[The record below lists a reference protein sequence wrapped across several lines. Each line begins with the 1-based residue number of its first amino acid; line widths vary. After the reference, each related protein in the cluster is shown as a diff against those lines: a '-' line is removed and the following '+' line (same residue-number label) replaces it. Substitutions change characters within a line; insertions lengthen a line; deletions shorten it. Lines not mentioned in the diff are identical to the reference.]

1 MTAPESP
8 RASGHLSAIA
18 NVCGAVACFAVLDTT
33 TKYCA
38 AHLPVAQ
45 VTWARYLAQLVLMIV
60 LLGPRWRLRLVRTR
74 KPALQLGRGVLMLGS
89 TTLAITG
96 YSLLPLA
103 DAMAIGF
110 LTPVLVTLL
119 AVPILGE
126 AATGNRLAAAAI
138 GFAGVLLVVRPGF
151 AEFGWGAVAMLAMA
165 LVYALYQVLTR
176 QLGPDENPVSSLF
189 LSALVGTALASL
201 AVPLFWT
208 GTWPSPLLLALLVLA
223 GLLGGVGHFF
233 MIRAYARAPA
243 GLVAP
248 YTYSAL
254 IWAVGLGWLV
264 FGDFPD
270 AVTLV
275 GMAVIVAA
283 GIYLSWSEQ
292 RRRT

>member
-1 MTAPESP
+1 
-8 RASGHLSAIA
+8 
-18 NVCGAVACFAVLDTT
+18 
-33 TKYCA
+33 
-38 AHLPVAQ
+38 
-45 VTWARYLAQLVLMIV
+45 
-60 LLGPRWRLRLVRTR
+60 
-74 KPALQLGRGVLMLGS
+74 
-89 TTLAITG
+89 
-96 YSLLPLA
+96 
-103 DAMAIGF
+103 
-110 LTPVLVTLL
+110 
-119 AVPILGE
+119 
-126 AATGNRLAAAAI
+126 
-138 GFAGVLLVVRPGF
+138 
-151 AEFGWGAVAMLAMA
+151 
-165 LVYALYQVLTR
+165 VLTR

-208 GTWPSPLLLALLVLA
+208 GTWPSPVLLALLVLA